1 MKNNNN
7 DSRILNKFASS
18 ILKGMKSLD
27 SDISQ
32 LIDKHFWSLTEDTS
46 EYTDNLWLA
55 CDKDNELVL
64 FKHKPFRD
72 NWYGFWSEREDGIS
86 YNCND
91 EITVREHKANRFII
105 PRNDINLSWEDEPI
119 KVKLVKV

>member
-1 MKNNNN
+1 MKDNNN
-7 DSRILNKFASS
+7 DLV
-18 ILKGMKSLD
+18 LKGMKSLD

-72 NWYGFWSEREDGIS
+72 NWYGFWCDREDGIFR
-86 YNCND
+86 NRND
-91 EITVREHKANRFII
+91 EMTIIEHKTNRFTI
-105 PRNDINLSWEDEPI
+105 PRNNINLSWEDKPI

>member
-1 MKNNNN
+1 MKDNNN
-7 DSRILNKFASS
+7 DLV
-18 ILKGMKSLD
+18 LKGMKSLD

-32 LIDKHFWSLTEDTS
+32 LIDKHFWSLTEDIS

-72 NWYGFWSEREDGIS
+72 NWYGFWCDREDGIFR
-86 YNCND
+86 NRND
-91 EITVREHKANRFII
+91 EMTIIEHKTNRFTI
-105 PRNDINLSWEDEPI
+105 PRNNINLSWEDKPI